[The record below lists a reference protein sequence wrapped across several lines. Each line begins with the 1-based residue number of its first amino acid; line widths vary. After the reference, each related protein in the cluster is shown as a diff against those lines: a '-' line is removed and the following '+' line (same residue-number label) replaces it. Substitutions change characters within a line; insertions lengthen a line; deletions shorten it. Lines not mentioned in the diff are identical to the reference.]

1 VAAINRSG
9 VEDQA
14 GTVAL
19 LWGARPQPT
28 RGPKPALS
36 LERIAQAAVQV
47 ADADGLAAV
56 SMQRVATELGVTKM
70 ALYRYVPGKAELI
83 ALMVDT
89 AAGQPPLL
97 DRGAGGWRAQLG
109 HWARRLLAL
118 LQRHPWLLDATIGP
132 RIVGPNELGWLEEA
146 VATLDG
152 TGLNGGERMDAAV
165 VILGHV
171 RTIAQQSRTPAGHP
185 HRPWEQLGTVIAE
198 LLASHDDR
206 YPALTVALAS
216 APRHALPDAAL
227 DFGLDRIF
235 DGLSVLITQ
244 RSGTDTDTSMQ

>member
-1 VAAINRSG
+1 MAAINRSG

-109 HWARRLLAL
+109 
-118 LQRHPWLLDATIGP
+118 IGP
-132 RIVGPNELGWLEEA
+132 DDCSQCSS
-146 VATLDG
+146 ATRG
-152 TGLNGGERMDAAV
+152 CW
-165 VILGHV
+165 
-171 RTIAQQSRTPAGHP
+171 TPP
-185 HRPWEQLGTVIAE
+185 
-198 LLASHDDR
+198 
-206 YPALTVALAS
+206 S
-216 APRHALPDAAL
+216 APGSWDP
-227 DFGLDRIF
+227 
-235 DGLSVLITQ
+235 
-244 RSGTDTDTSMQ
+244 TSSAGWRRPSPPSTARA